1 VATTTVATATA
12 IVAAPC
18 PVIAAATQWWC
29 RYLPGLV
36 LALLVVLVVVL
47 VVVMLVVMLVM
58 LVVLVMLWRLRLPAL
73 KLLQWRRVPAGPRS
87 LL

>member
-1 VATTTVATATA
+1 MATTTVATATA

-47 VVVMLVVMLVM
+47 VVVMM
-58 LVVLVMLWRLRLPAL
+58 
-73 KLLQWRRVPAGPRS
+73 RVSVSQAHMYVGM
-87 LL
+87 